1 MVHFIHSLYPREL
14 RNNLHFEFFSSL
26 LKLLQLL
33 GSGIAY
39 LVDAIQRLATL
50 LLEEDRALDVM
61 RRYDETGLIDEN
73 DRGRDSAFYA
83 AHEIIRAM
91 LRHFEP
97 YKAEAARRLEVIFAN
112 YAKAP
117 HLPLPDE
124 SAAFHSLLQQLS
136 GHQED
141 INLLGLNEWVERM
154 RQCNENVRTLTAQR
168 ESEAAHRAQ
177 LRTKAIRAE
186 VDATYHDIVGK
197 LEAAA
202 TLEGPEAYTELFREI
217 NARIDEYKNIL
228 AREKGRRKKNNET
241 NNENTD
247 QL

>member
-1 MVHFIHSLYPREL
+1 MAHFIHSLYPREL

-26 LKLLQLL
+26 LKLLQTI
-33 GSGIAY
+33 GAAIVHIAG
-39 LVDAIQRLATL
+39 LIIRLAKL
-50 LLEEDRALDVM
+50 LVEEDQALDVM
-61 RRYDETGLIDEN
+61 RRYEATKPIDEN
-73 DRGRDSAFYA
+73 DRGRDNAFYA
-83 AHEIIRAM
+83 AHEITRAM
-91 LRHFEP
+91 LRHFDP
-97 YKAEAARRLEVIFAN
+97 DKAEAAQRLEVIFKD

-117 HLPLPDE
+117 ELPLPDE
-124 SAAFHSLLQQLS
+124 SAAFHNLLQQLDA
-136 GHQED
+136 HAD
-141 INLLGLNEWVERM
+141 DVYLLGLNEWVERM

-186 VDATYHDIVGK
+186 VDATYRDIVAK

-228 AREKGRRKKNNET
+228 AREKGHRKKNNET
-241 NNENTD
+241 KNGNTT